1 MESSIMK
8 EKKLSADEVFVNLI
22 AVAREDEKI
31 FKFLTAVVSL
41 DDFERQSLLNTFVSE
56 MALKGAPAEFI
67 KAIAALKDNVI
78 AEKVQELLADQR

>member
-1 MESSIMK
+1 MK
-8 EKKLSADEVFVNLI
+8 EKSLSADEVFVNLI
-22 AVAREDEKI
+22 SVAREDEKI

-67 KAIAALKDNVI
+67 KAIAALKDHVI
-78 AEKVQELLADQR
+78 AEKVQELLTDRL